1 MSVRIR
7 LTGGPRDGDTFTRPD
22 APSAWLAHDPA
33 APSRRGI
40 YQPRTTGTV
49 RIDPGGTVH
58 VDNPGIATD
67 DDGALIFDW
76 QGYTS

>member
-1 MSVRIR
+1 MQAPHRQLVPAEFSR
-7 LTGGPRDGDTFTRPD
+7 LSTGVK
-22 APSAWLAHDPA
+22 
-33 APSRRGI
+33 GI